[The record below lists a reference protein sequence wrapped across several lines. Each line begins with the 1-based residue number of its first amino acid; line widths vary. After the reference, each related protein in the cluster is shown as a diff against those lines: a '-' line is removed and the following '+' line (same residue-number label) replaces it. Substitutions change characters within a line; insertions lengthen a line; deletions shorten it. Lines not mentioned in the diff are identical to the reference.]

1 MREKQIG
8 REVEKRVCMTERE
21 RERKEV
27 LWCSTFPMVFST
39 SYMPMIVPLAMS
51 APREATTARVL
62 WI

>member
-1 MREKQIG
+1 
-8 REVEKRVCMTERE
+8 
-21 RERKEV
+21 V